1 MKTAIIP
8 SLQIDH
14 ELRQAA
20 EDNLTDGE
28 TLAGF
33 IEQSIR
39 EAVERRRHQREF
51 IARGLA
57 SREDARSTGNYS
69 SADNVIAKLDAKLA
83 AAKAGK

>member
-8 SLQIDH
+8 SLQIDQ

-20 EDNLTDGE
+20 EDNLADGE

-57 SREDARSTGNYS
+57 SREDARSSGNYS

-83 AAKAGK
+83 SAKAGK

>member
-1 MKTAIIP
+1 MKTATIP

-20 EDNLTDGE
+20 EDSLTDGE

-33 IEQSIR
+33 VEQSIR

-57 SREDARSTGNYS
+57 SRDGARASGNYT
-69 SADNVIAKLDAKLA
+69 SADNVIAKLDARLA
-83 AAKAGK
+83 SAKAGK

>member
-1 MKTAIIP
+1 MKTATIP
-8 SLQIDH
+8 PLQIDH

-20 EDNLTDGE
+20 EDSLTDGE

-33 IEQSIR
+33 VEQSIR

-57 SREDARSTGNYS
+57 SRDDARASGMYT
-69 SADNVIAKLDAKLA
+69 SADNLIAKLDAKLA
-83 AAKAGK
+83 SAKAGN